1 MAFEEI
7 TKIASSYRRA
17 SRSSLNELRDM
28 YSRRDEREAL
38 ELAAIAADVAIDD
51 LINLGLEPDEN
62 PLLRE
67 AFEIA
72 YPNPNLSID
81 SLQDSG
87 SEYAEKLV
95 NGLKGKYFEILV
107 LNRLNDGGSVGGLTL
122 GEGETAVLAQ
132 LANQQGWDI
141 QILDGSGEPVELLQV
156 KASESLGYIKQAL
169 ETNPNIRVVVPEGV
183 GETIPNTLQMEGV
196 SNSELTNDAG
206 RQLQEWSESNEWSES
221 DLLNA
226 VHHGAE
232 FALDAVPIVSIGL
245 TAVLEG
251 QRVLTGRSTL
261 NEAAKRGGLRI
272 AEASAWTSAGAAL
285 THIGV
290 GEPISAAV
298 ITGARMYAGRVSKY
312 RQLADTIEFRTAEI
326 KRLLP
331 EN

>member
-206 RQLQEWSESNEWSES
+206 RQLQEWSES